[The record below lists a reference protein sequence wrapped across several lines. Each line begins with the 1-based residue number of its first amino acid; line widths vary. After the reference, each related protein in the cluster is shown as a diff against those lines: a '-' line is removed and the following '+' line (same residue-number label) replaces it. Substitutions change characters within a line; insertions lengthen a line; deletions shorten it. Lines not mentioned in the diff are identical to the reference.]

1 MGLNNTYTINDII
14 KDDNHRFPMTSS
26 NIRVGNKKVNYKVLA
41 LMTLFSN
48 KQTLEN
54 FYETGSED
62 LYRYL
67 YKNKLFKYRNLVE
80 NLTNMKLETIIKVIN
95 NMTKIDTGIRK
106 ITTEGG
112 EIVYYMD
119 YKTND
124 REFVIIHAKILK
136 QLITYS
142 NSNCIKV
149 YIILN
154 YMCRKG
160 KVKITN
166 SWLLKQ
172 IGLKPNIGNNNK
184 QIADITK
191 TLCDLGLIN
200 KYTEDIDGKSHNW
213 YSINSYEEW
222 KLFNKLDS
230 CS

>member
-1 MGLNNTYTINDII
+1 
-14 KDDNHRFPMTSS
+14 
-26 NIRVGNKKVNYKVLA
+26 
-41 LMTLFSN
+41 
-48 KQTLEN
+48 
-54 FYETGSED
+54 
-62 LYRYL
+62 
-67 YKNKLFKYRNLVE
+67 
-80 NLTNMKLETIIKVIN
+80 
-95 NMTKIDTGIRK
+95 
-106 ITTEGG
+106 
-112 EIVYYMD
+112 
-119 YKTND
+119 
-124 REFVIIHAKILK
+124 
-136 QLITYS
+136 
-142 NSNCIKV
+142 
-149 YIILN
+149 
-154 YMCRKG
+154 MCRKG